1 MYHAAIKGHVDAIA
15 VLCEAGADL
24 SARSGRSGDTPLKA
38 ASTQGHEDAVKV
50 LKKYESE
57 RERREQ
63 SKPTECG
70 NVSTQKT
77 REEAHTISQQREV
90 EKPTKEFSGQI
101 SRVDD
106 DCLVFI
112 RDFSKSGVFF
122 GIERKVILDGIM
134 IKDKSGAR
142 DFVRRRRSGKV
153 RVTYK
158 DLDEAKNV
166 KGTIWEDGGNGIRV
180 KNIWTG
186 EVATKSLNDIL
197 VDQGYA
203 SYDKQTK

>member
-1 MYHAAIKGHVDAIA
+1 
-15 VLCEAGADL
+15 
-24 SARSGRSGDTPLKA
+24 
-38 ASTQGHEDAVKV
+38 
-50 LKKYESE
+50 
-57 RERREQ
+57 
-63 SKPTECG
+63 
-70 NVSTQKT
+70 
-77 REEAHTISQQREV
+77 
-90 EKPTKEFSGQI
+90 
-101 SRVDD
+101 
-106 DCLVFI
+106 
-112 RDFSKSGVFF
+112 
-122 GIERKVILDGIM
+122 M